1 MSKETE
7 SADLI
12 LKLYDLRRET
22 TMREARTW
30 FLTFMPSGPEDI
42 MQTMV
47 DPKTSSFFRMV
58 LSYWDMAS
66 TFVNRGAIDAEM
78 FLETNG
84 EAIMVYAK
92 IEPFV
97 EDVRKALGNA
107 NFAKNIE
114 KLAMS
119 IPDAKETMAARRE
132 MIKNMIEARA
142 SMAESA
148 YSR

>member
-7 SADLI
+7 SAELI

-22 TMREARTW
+22 TMRDARTW
-30 FLTFMPSGPEDI
+30 FLTFMPMGAQDI
-42 MQTMV
+42 MQAMV
-47 DPKTSSFFRMV
+47 DPKTSGYFRMV

-66 TFVNRGAIDAEM
+66 SFVNRGAIDAEM
-78 FLETNG
+78 FLETSG
-84 EAIMVYAK
+84 EVIMVFAK

-97 EDVRKALGNA
+97 EDVRTALGNP

-114 KLAMS
+114 KLTMG

>member
-30 FLTFMPSGPEDI
+30 FLTFMPSGVEDI

-47 DPKTSSFFRMV
+47 DPKTSAFFRMV

-66 TFVNRGAIDAEM
+66 AFVNRGAIDAEL

-84 EAIMVYAK
+84 ELVMVYAK

-97 EDVRKALGNA
+97 EDVRTALGNA

>member
-1 MSKETE
+1 
-7 SADLI
+7 
-12 LKLYDLRRET
+12 
-22 TMREARTW
+22 MRDARTW
-30 FLTFMPSGPEDI
+30 FLTFIPTGAQDI
-42 MQTMV
+42 MQAMV
-47 DPKTSSFFRMV
+47 DPKTSGYFRMV

-66 TFVNRGAIDAEM
+66 SFVNRGAIDAEM
-78 FLETNG
+78 FLETSG
-84 EAIMVYAK
+84 EVIMVFAK

-97 EDVRKALGNA
+97 EDVRTALGNP

-114 KLAMS
+114 KLTMG

>member
-7 SADLI
+7 SAELI
-12 LKLYDLRRET
+12 LKLYDLRREA
-22 TMREARTW
+22 TMRDARTW
-30 FLTFMPSGPEDI
+30 FLTFMPTGAQDI
-42 MQTMV
+42 MQAMV
-47 DPKTSSFFRMV
+47 DPKTSGYFRMV

-66 TFVNRGAIDAEM
+66 SFVNRGAIDAEM
-78 FLETNG
+78 FLETSG
-84 EAIMVYAK
+84 EVIMVFAK

-97 EDVRKALGNA
+97 EDVRTALGNP

-114 KLAMS
+114 KLTMS

>member
-7 SADLI
+7 SAELI
-12 LKLYDLRRET
+12 LKLYDLRREA
-22 TMREARTW
+22 TMRDARTW
-30 FLTFMPSGPEDI
+30 FLTFMPTGAQDI
-42 MQTMV
+42 MQAMV
-47 DPKTSSFFRMV
+47 DPKTSGYFRMV

-66 TFVNRGAIDAEM
+66 SFVNRGAIDSEM
-78 FLETNG
+78 FFETSG
-84 EAIMVYAK
+84 EVIMVFAK

-97 EDVRKALGNA
+97 EDVRTALGNA

-114 KLAMS
+114 KLTMS
-119 IPDAKETMAARRE
+119 MPDAKETMAARRE